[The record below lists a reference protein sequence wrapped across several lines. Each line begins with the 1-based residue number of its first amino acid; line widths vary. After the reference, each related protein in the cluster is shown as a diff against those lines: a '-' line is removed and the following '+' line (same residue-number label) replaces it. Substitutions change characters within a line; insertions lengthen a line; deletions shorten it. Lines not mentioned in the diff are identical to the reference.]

1 MDAKVRS
8 VLASQR
14 VKTRD
19 HKAAQTQPLLEKL
32 IRTQKN
38 LRLRN
43 VPKYES
49 HLQYATS
56 LMKAAASYLLI

>member
-1 MDAKVRS
+1 MAVKARS

-19 HKAAQTQPLLEKL
+19 HKAAQTPPLLEKL
-32 IRTQKN
+32 TKTQKN

-43 VPKYES
+43 VPK
-49 HLQYATS
+49 H
-56 LMKAAASYLLI
+56 